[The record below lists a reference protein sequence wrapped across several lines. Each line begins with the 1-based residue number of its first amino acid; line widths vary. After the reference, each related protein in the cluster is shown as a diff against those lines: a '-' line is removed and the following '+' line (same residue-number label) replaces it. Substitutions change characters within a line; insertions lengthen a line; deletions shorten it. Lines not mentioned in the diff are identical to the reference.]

1 MARAASGFL
10 EQSHM
15 TRVKRAHRWN
25 QRELPLA
32 AQSGERTCQFFTRA
46 NGLHGWV
53 ASVTLLTGRRFGA
66 AGEKI
71 KP

>member
-1 MARAASGFL
+1 MAGAPPGFVDQRHMARM
-10 EQSHM
+10 E
-15 TRVKRAHRWN
+15 RAHRRN

-32 AQSGERTCQFFTRA
+32 AQSGERACQFFTRA
-46 NGLHGWV
+46 NGLHGWG
-53 ASVTLLTGRRFGA
+53 ASVNLSTGRRFGA